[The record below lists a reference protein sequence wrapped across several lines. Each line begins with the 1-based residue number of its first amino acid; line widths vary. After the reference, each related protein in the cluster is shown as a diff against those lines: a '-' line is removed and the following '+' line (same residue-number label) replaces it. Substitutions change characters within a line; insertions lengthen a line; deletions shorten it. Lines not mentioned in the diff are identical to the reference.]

1 MKHAVSNLNLPV
13 HVPIRAEWSAD
24 NPRARLSLD
33 REISRFESVHF
44 LWLRFPA
51 ELEQSFEAATVVR
64 RSRQIFILGIFCV
77 ILFNAFALCDYF
89 LFDRDFTRS
98 LTLRLCFATPWA
110 VAVLVGLRSGRMTKW
125 MRESSIVLIAL
136 VFTIPILYLYSN
148 ISAVTSAYALFDL
161 MLVVMFVN
169 LGMQIR
175 SVYGLAGSAL
185 CGILGGVFIHLD
197 RWLTGPEKLE
207 SVAVLISGTL
217 LSLLGNHVIEYQ
229 ERLNFLFRARSVLHA
244 EELAAANASLQ
255 RAANED
261 ELTMISNRRH
271 FEEVYKQTWER
282 SITAESALSVIM
294 IDIDHFKRLNDQY
307 GHVHGDGV
315 LNRIA
320 AILREDLRARGD
332 FVARYGGEEFI
343 VVLANS
349 SPEIAW
355 RVAQRL
361 RSLIETAGRAAGD
374 STEAFDQGWTTISCG
389 VATAVPRESM
399 EPRSLIVQADAALYH
414 AKAEGRNR
422 VWPARFAVSERL
434 LA

>member
-1 MKHAVSNLNLPV
+1 M
-13 HVPIRAEWSAD
+13 
-24 NPRARLSLD
+24 
-33 REISRFESVHF
+33 
-44 LWLRFPA
+44 
-51 ELEQSFEAATVVR
+51 
-64 RSRQIFILGIFCV
+64 
-77 ILFNAFALCDYF
+77 
-89 LFDRDFTRS
+89 
-98 LTLRLCFATPWA
+98 
-110 VAVLVGLRSGRMTKW
+110 
-125 MRESSIVLIAL
+125 LI
-136 VFTIPILYLYSN
+136 
-148 ISAVTSAYALFDL
+148 
-161 MLVVMFVN
+161 VMFVN
-169 LGMQIR
+169 LGVQIR
-175 SVYGLAGSAL
+175 FLYGLAGSAL
-185 CGILGGVFIHLD
+185 CGILGGVFTHLD
-197 RWLTGPEKLE
+197 RWSTGPDKLE
-207 SVAVLISGTL
+207 SAAVMTSGIL

-229 ERLNFLFRARSVLHA
+229 ERLNFLFRARSVMDT

-261 ELTMISNRRH
+261 ELTTISNRRH
-271 FEEVYKQTWER
+271 FEEVYKQSWEQ
-282 SITAESALSVIM
+282 SMTAKSALSVIM

-422 VWPARFAVSERL
+422 VWPARSFAPERL